1 MGSFLNFV
9 GVVAVVHGHDDGIGV
24 KRVKLK
30 SEVEDYVRFV
40 SVCAVKRLA
49 ACEKKGKERLLDFVL
64 LGFGRLANVT

>member
-9 GVVAVVHGHDDGIGV
+9 GVVAIVHGHDDGIGV

-49 ACEKKGKERLLDFVL
+49 ACEKKEKSDCSILCFLDLDVWPM
-64 LGFGRLANVT
+64 